1 MALNLKMLSA
11 AEERELI
18 LRWQEHGDERA
29 MHKVVEAHIPL
40 AMKMANQFKG
50 YKLPIEDLTQEAVSG
65 LIETMRTFDVSKGL
79 RFNTLARWYIRSA
92 MQDYVLSQFSVV
104 RHATTAKAKRE
115 FFKGNRIAHASLD
128 VQVTS
133 DGMTRADMLIDD
145 GPNPYEIVEAVIDEE
160 REKERVRKSLKKLPP
175 RSRDIIRRRFLN
187 KNVETLDSIAN
198 RYGISRE
205 RVRQIEQRSLTMLK
219 VDLA

>member
-1 MALNLKMLSA
+1 MNVKMLSA
-11 AEERELI
+11 AEEKELI
-18 LRWQEHGDERA
+18 LRWQKHGDERA
-29 MHKVVEAHIPL
+29 MQTVVKAHIPL
-40 AMKMANQFKG
+40 AMKMAHQFKG
-50 YKLPIEDLTQEAVSG
+50 YKLPVEDLMQEGIIG
-65 LIETMRTFDVSKGL
+65 LIDTMRNFDVSKGY

-104 RHATTAKAKRE
+104 RHATTARAKRE

-133 DGMTRADMLIDD
+133 DGMTRADMLVDD
-145 GPNPYEIVEAVIDEE
+145 GPSPYEIVESVIDEE
-160 REKERVRKSLKKLPP
+160 REKERIMQALKKLPL

-187 KNVETLDSIAN
+187 KNVETLNDIAV

-205 RVRQIEQRSLTMLK
+205 RVRQIEQKSSTMLK
-219 VDLA
+219 ADLA